1 MSEEMTILLKIEGKK
16 TDINEFALPEMSLS
30 SARSN
35 MKRFQFQLEVDV
47 CELLNILDSD
57 YKEWVTESKED
68 DEQCGGP
75 QDELAEAGYPQLDSV
90 LKNNE
95 LLELVVGGYLFED
108 LISKYS
114 EPGRGTKYWWDAVN
128 SCTCDSQKVFINGIC
143 YR

>member
-1 MSEEMTILLKIEGKK
+1 MTILLKIEGTK

-35 MKRFQFQLEVDV
+35 MQRFQFQLEIDV
-47 CELLNILDSD
+47 GELLTILDDD
-57 YKEWVTESKED
+57 YKEWVMESKED

-90 LKNNE
+90 LKNSE
-95 LLELVVGGYLFED
+95 ILELVVGGYLFEN

-114 EPGRGTKYWWDAVN
+114 EPSKSTKYWWDEII